1 MFDLKNKVAIVT
13 GSARGIGKAI
23 ALGLAKQGADIVVAD
38 ILLKEAKQTV
48 AEIEKLG
55 KKAIAIK
62 VDITKKREIYS
73 AVKKTIKNFGKI
85 DILVNNAGILKTAEP
100 EDISES
106 DWDKIMAVNLK
117 GYFLFAQ
124 MVGREMIKKKQ
135 GKIINIASIAGEIAF
150 AKAAAYNTSKG
161 GVILLT
167 ESLAG
172 DWAKH
177 NIRVNAIAPGLIET
191 PMTEKMLENKE
202 FSKMIKAKVPLGRA
216 GKPEEIAGAAVF
228 LASDASSYM
237 TGSVI
242 NIDGGWTTI
251 L

>member
-1 MFDLKNKVAIVT
+1 M
-13 GSARGIGKAI
+13 
-23 ALGLAKQGADIVVAD
+23 
-38 ILLKEAKQTV
+38 
-48 AEIEKLG
+48 
-55 KKAIAIK
+55 
-62 VDITKKREIYS
+62 
-73 AVKKTIKNFGKI
+73 KKTIKNFGKI

-117 GYFLFAQ
+117 GYFLFSQ

-150 AKAAAYNTSKG
+150 AKATAYNASKG

-202 FSKMIKAKVPLGRA
+202 FLKMIKAKVPLGRA